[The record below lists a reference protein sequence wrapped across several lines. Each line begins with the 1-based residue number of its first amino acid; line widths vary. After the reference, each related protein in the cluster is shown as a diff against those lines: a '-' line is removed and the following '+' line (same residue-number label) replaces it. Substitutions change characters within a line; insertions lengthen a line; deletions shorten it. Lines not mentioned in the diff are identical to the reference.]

1 MKKKK
6 LKIKWGN
13 VFKALIFVFC
23 VGMILHDFYMLTIYS
38 FITGNLCS
46 LTWLGVITL
55 FINIIIASGIYEDFE
70 EQIEKTPTT
79 HNS

>member
-38 FITGNLCS
+38 FITGNFCS
-46 LTWLGVITL
+46 LTWFGVITL
-55 FINIIIASGIYEDFE
+55 FINIIIAGGIYEDFE
-70 EQIEKTPTT
+70 EQIEKTPAT

>member
-13 VFKALIFVFC
+13 VFKALVFVFC

-46 LTWLGVITL
+46 LTWFGVITL
-55 FINIIIASGIYEDFE
+55 FINIIIANEIYEDFE

-79 HNS
+79 RNS

>member
-46 LTWLGVITL
+46 LTWFGVITL
-55 FINIIIASGIYEDFE
+55 LINIIIASGIYEDFE

-79 HNS
+79 RNS

>member
-46 LTWLGVITL
+46 LTWFGVITL

-79 HNS
+79 RNS

>member
-38 FITGNLCS
+38 FITGNFCS
-46 LTWLGVITL
+46 LTWFGVITL
-55 FINIIIASGIYEDFE
+55 FINIIIAGGIYEDFE
-70 EQIEKTPTT
+70 EQIKKTPAT
-79 HNS
+79 HNN

>member
-38 FITGNLCS
+38 FITGNFCS
-46 LTWLGVITL
+46 LTWFGVITL
-55 FINIIIASGIYEDFE
+55 FINFIIAGGIYEDFE

-79 HNS
+79 RNS

>member
-38 FITGNLCS
+38 FITGNFCS
-46 LTWLGVITL
+46 LTWFGVITL
-55 FINIIIASGIYEDFE
+55 FINIIIAGGIYEDFE
-70 EQIEKTPTT
+70 EQIEKTPAT
-79 HNS
+79 HNN

>member
-23 VGMILHDFYMLTIYS
+23 VGMILHDFYMLSIYS
-38 FITGNLCS
+38 FITGNFCS
-46 LTWLGVITL
+46 LTWFGVITL
-55 FINIIIASGIYEDFE
+55 FINFIVAGAIYEDFE
-70 EQIEKTPTT
+70 EQIEKTSTT

>member
-38 FITGNLCS
+38 FITGNFCS
-46 LTWLGVITL
+46 LTWFGVITL
-55 FINIIIASGIYEDFE
+55 FINFIIAGGIYEDFE
-70 EQIEKTPTT
+70 KQIEKTPTT
-79 HNS
+79 RNS